1 MTPAAAELYVSPE
14 YATAAAELRVG
25 IGAAVFAVRLP
36 SPIYQPAPEVAF
48 ALAVPTEVAKAA
60 LAVFMM
66 QGGDLEISS
75 ARSVEAMQRAILTAL
90 AEYARTVQADAAA
103 AARAA
108 DAAARAEVLEQ
119 VRRRTRI
126 KLHTAAIEQA
136 AGVQR

>member
-1 MTPAAAELYVSPE
+1 MTPGAAELYVSPE

-25 IGAAVFAVRLP
+25 IGAAVDAIRLP
-36 SPIYQPAPEVAF
+36 NPLYQHSTAVALN
-48 ALAVPTEVAKAA
+48 LAVPTDVARAA

-90 AEYARTVQADAAA
+90 AEYARSVQADAAA

-108 DAAARAEVLEQ
+108 DAAARAEALDV
-119 VRRRTRI
+119 VRRRARI
-126 KLHTAAIEQA
+126 HLHTAQEAT
-136 AGVQR
+136 R